1 MLVFNTTY
9 YVPDALKQSF
19 LLWLRHEY
27 LPQVAAT
34 SIMQSP
40 RVLKVIG
47 SNVDEQTSIAVQ
59 FDVASLQ
66 EVRRW
71 RNEYEERLNAKMSL
85 EFDGQILSFS
95 TMLEQIDMELG
106 EVEK

>member
-19 LLWLRHEY
+19 LHWLRHEY

-40 RVLKVIG
+40 RVLRVMG
-47 SNVDEQTSIAVQ
+47 MNAEEQTSVAVQ
-59 FDVASLQ
+59 FEVASLQ
-66 EVRRW
+66 EMRRW
-71 RNEYEERLNAKMSL
+71 RNEYEEHFNAMLSV
-85 EFDGQILSFS
+85 EFDGQIQSFS
-95 TMLEQIDMELG
+95 TMLEPIEMQPDEAS
-106 EVEK
+106 E